1 MKNRPIISIIVP
13 VYNVESYLERCINSI
28 LNQTFKNFELILVDD
43 GSTDG
48 CKDICNEYK
57 TKDKRIKVIHKEN
70 GGLSSARN
78 AGLDIARGK
87 YIGFVDSDD
96 FINKDM
102 YKTLFNT
109 IQDNNSDM
117 VICDYYKVNED
128 DINKFRNLKCNCEN
142 IKIKNLNNLESID
155 NLFLT
160 GEKFIFA
167 WNKLYKRDLFSDLR
181 YEQGRIYEDEYLAHR
196 ILYKCKKVSVIEVKM
211 YYYVQRKGSL
221 INSPFT
227 VRRFDKVYAI
237 KDRVDFLREK
247 KLTNLEDK
255 AEKTFIDYFV
265 WNYFVAYQRL
275 ENIESE
281 LKILKKMF
289 NRVFFKSLDNKFI
302 SLKEKLTLVIL
313 YLSPKLYNKLILNRE
328 L

>member
-13 VYNVESYLERCINSI
+13 VYNVESYLERCIESI
-28 LNQTFKNFELILVDD
+28 LNQSFKEFELILVND

-117 VICDYYKVNED
+117 IICDYYKVNED
-128 DINKFRNLKCNCEN
+128 DINKFRNIKCSCEN
-142 IKIKNLNNLESID
+142 IEVKNLNKLESID

-167 WNKLYKRDLFSDLR
+167 WNKLYKRELFNDLR
-181 YEQGRIYEDEYLAHR
+181 YEKGRIYEDEYLAHR
-196 ILYKCKKVSVIEVKM
+196 ILYKCNKVSIIEAKI

-247 KLTNLEDK
+247 N
-255 AEKTFIDYFV
+255 
-265 WNYFVAYQRL
+265 
-275 ENIESE
+275 
-281 LKILKKMF
+281 
-289 NRVFFKSLDNKFI
+289 
-302 SLKEKLTLVIL
+302 
-313 YLSPKLYNKLILNRE
+313 
-328 L
+328 

>member
-13 VYNVESYLERCINSI
+13 VYNVESYLERCIESI
-28 LNQTFKNFELILVDD
+28 LNQSFKEFELILVND

-102 YKTLFNT
+102 YKILFDT
-109 IQDNNSDM
+109 IQANNSDM

-167 WNKLYKRDLFSDLR
+167 WNKLYKRELFNDLR
-181 YEQGRIYEDEYLAHR
+181 YEKGRIYEDEYLAHR
-196 ILYKCKKVSVIEVKM
+196 ILYKCNKVSIIEAKI

-302 SLKEKLTLVIL
+302 SLKEKLTLVLL
-313 YLSPKLYNKLILNRE
+313 YLSSKLYNKLILNRE

>member
-1 MKNRPIISIIVP
+1 M
-13 VYNVESYLERCINSI
+13 
-28 LNQTFKNFELILVDD
+28 
-43 GSTDG
+43 
-48 CKDICNEYK
+48 
-57 TKDKRIKVIHKEN
+57 
-70 GGLSSARN
+70 
-78 AGLDIARGK
+78 DIARGK

-117 VICDYYKVNED
+117 IICDYYKVNED
-128 DINKFRNLKCNCEN
+128 DINKFRNIKCSCEN
-142 IKIKNLNNLESID
+142 IEVKNLNKLESID

-211 YYYVQRKGSL
+211 YYYVQRKGS
-221 INSPFT
+221 IVNSPFT
-227 VRRFDKVYAI
+227 VRKFDKVYAI

-247 KLTNLEDK
+247 NLTYLEDK

>member
-13 VYNVESYLERCINSI
+13 VYNVESYLERCIESI
-28 LNQTFKNFELILVDD
+28 LNQSFKEFELILVND

-102 YKTLFNT
+102 YKILFDT
-109 IQDNNSDM
+109 IQANNSDM

-128 DINKFRNLKCNCEN
+128 DINKFRNIKCSCEN
-142 IKIKNLNNLESID
+142 IEVKNLNKLESID

-167 WNKLYKRDLFSDLR
+167 WNKLYKRELFNDLR
-181 YEQGRIYEDEYLAHR
+181 YEKGRIYEDEYLAHR
-196 ILYKCKKVSVIEVKM
+196 ILYKCNKVSIIEAKI

-302 SLKEKLTLVIL
+302 SLKEKLTLVLL
-313 YLSPKLYNKLILNRE
+313 YLSSKLYNKLILNRE

>member
-13 VYNVESYLERCINSI
+13 IYNVESYLERCIESI
-28 LNQTFKNFELILVDD
+28 LNQSFKEFELILVND
-43 GSTDG
+43 GSTDS

-57 TKDKRIKVIHKEN
+57 KRDSRIVVVNKKNEGV
-70 GGLSSARN
+70 SSARN
-78 AGLDIARGK
+78 LGLDLAKGE
-87 YIGFVDSDD
+87 YIGFIDPDD

-102 YKTLFNT
+102 YKILFDT
-109 IQDNNSDM
+109 IQANNSDM

-160 GEKFIFA
+160 GEKFIYA
-167 WNKLYKRDLFSDLR
+167 WNKLYKRELFNDLR
-181 YEQGRIYEDEYLAHR
+181 YEKGRIYEDEYLAHR
-196 ILYKCKKVSVIEVKM
+196 ILYKCNKVSIIEAKI

-221 INSPFT
+221 VNSPFT

-255 AEKTFIDYFV
+255 AEKSFIDYFV

-275 ENIESE
+275 ENIQSE

-289 NRVFFKSLDNKFI
+289 NMVFFKSLDNKFI